1 MVVINPATVGLGVSI
16 IGGLWGMK
24 KSSDSAKDAAN
35 AQNEAME
42 RQYQYD
48 MELHKMNSE
57 KIVADRQAAV
67 DAITLQAENEGRI
80 ADYKD
85 ASNLRNYNYNLQ
97 IRNREQ
103 ESLNQQYLKSDV
115 LYDSQITLNTLS
127 AKTAQ
132 DNELRKLEDIEAEAA
147 FDAEEARIDQLLN
160 EGKWRARGVKGGTAD
175 KATQVTYADLGRVI
189 SQINE
194 SQENAGRMARVV
206 LEEISQDK
214 VSADLA
220 AFAQKMLPP
229 GTLPM
234 HLVPLATPR
243 TEFQMP
249 REIGAF
255 DFGPEPVK
263 GAYASPSAAANKVWG
278 AAMPSVAANVGTL
291 LQNWKT

>member
-1 MVVINPATVGLGVSI
+1 MLQAIGLGVSI

-147 FDAEEARIDQLLN
+147 FDAEEARID
-160 EGKWRARGVKGGTAD
+160 
-175 KATQVTYADLGRVI
+175 
-189 SQINE
+189 
-194 SQENAGRMARVV
+194 
-206 LEEISQDK
+206 
-214 VSADLA
+214 
-220 AFAQKMLPP
+220 
-229 GTLPM
+229 
-234 HLVPLATPR
+234 
-243 TEFQMP
+243 
-249 REIGAF
+249 
-255 DFGPEPVK
+255 
-263 GAYASPSAAANKVWG
+263 
-278 AAMPSVAANVGTL
+278 
-291 LQNWKT
+291 

>member
-1 MVVINPATVGLGVSI
+1 
-16 IGGLWGMK
+16 
-24 KSSDSAKDAAN
+24 
-35 AQNEAME
+35 
-42 RQYQYD
+42 
-48 MELHKMNSE
+48 
-57 KIVADRQAAV
+57 
-67 DAITLQAENEGRI
+67 
-80 ADYKD
+80 
-85 ASNLRNYNYNLQ
+85 
-97 IRNREQ
+97 
-103 ESLNQQYLKSDV
+103 
-115 LYDSQITLNTLS
+115 
-127 AKTAQ
+127 
-132 DNELRKLEDIEAEAA
+132 
-147 FDAEEARIDQLLN
+147 
-160 EGKWRARGVKGGTAD
+160 
-175 KATQVTYADLGRVI
+175 
-189 SQINE
+189 
-194 SQENAGRMARVV
+194 MARVV

-234 HLVPLATPR
+234 PLVPLATPR